1 MPKPRDRDTWR
12 GLDRI
17 EISLMKRMSVNGLPR
32 DYIMSFFVRPGR
44 KISSAAPS
52 EVMTKCPGIPI
63 ASEDDV
69 VTYINRRLR
78 ESGEVD
84 RQHGFSPVS
93 SIRVREI
100 LELTQDGQSA
110 LPGFESHF
118 AELKLEIPKDKAGRA
133 KIAKSMAAFANNDGG
148 YIFFGIDN
156 SGKILG
162 LRADENV
169 EEFWDKLSD
178 IVNRSFAPF
187 FVWERGLVDVGGFL
201 VAVIYI
207 YSADRKPIICSTDC
221 TNELS
226 EGSIFFRYNRSSE
239 RIKAADLIRILEER
253 DRAAIG
259 RAAQEESNGAA

>member
-1 MPKPRDRDTWR
+1 MPKVRDKDTWR

-17 EISLMKRMSVNGLPR
+17 EISLMKRMSLNGLPR

-52 EVMTKCPGIPI
+52 EVMTKCPSIPI

-69 VTYINRRLR
+69 KTYINRRLR
-78 ESGEVD
+78 EAGEID

-118 AELKLEIPKDKAGRA
+118 AELKLEIPKDKSGRA

-148 YIFFGIDN
+148 YIFFGIN
-156 SGKILG
+156 NGGNIKG
-162 LRADENV
+162 LRVDEDV

-187 FVWERGLVDVGGFL
+187 FVWERGVVNVGEFR
-201 VAVIYI
+201 VAVIYT
-207 YSADRKPIICSTDC
+207 YSADRKPIICSADC

-253 DRAAIG
+253 DRTAMG
-259 RAAQEESNGAA
+259 RMTGDDSGNA